1 MTWRIESKLKAISFA
16 GAALACVLGV
26 VGLRGLRTVN
36 ATMVTMRTTDI
47 ALSNHKDADMMHD
60 ALRGDVLAALLAP
73 DEAALKEA
81 HDDLSEHAAR
91 FRELLTANLGLP
103 LGDAARRA
111 LVDAQPIMEQ
121 YIANAETMLREARR
135 DQSAAKT
142 KYPAFLSSF
151 RDLETRMGAI
161 SETVEALNQQAQQDA
176 TRASDSA
183 MASMIL
189 VLVLTVLALFVGTT
203 LVGRTIVHSLRLVVD
218 AMTDISS
225 GAGDL
230 TRRLP
235 AEGDDELTALSRAF
249 NAFMT
254 QLHEL
259 VVEVRDVSNRVSV
272 NAQALSASTASLSDS
287 TMRQAAGV
295 EETTTTLQAVADQVR
310 LTASDSQ
317 GSSTDAGK
325 AREAARVGADVVH
338 TAIEGIGAVEKSAA
352 QITTITETLDTIA
365 FQTNLLALNAAVE
378 AARAGEA
385 GRGFAVVATEV
396 RALSGRSAESA
407 KEVRRLIADAVGKVR
422 NATGAV
428 NESGSAL
435 RQIVEAISRTGVGI
449 DAIAQRAR
457 EQASSVDE
465 LCRAAAQLDTT
476 TQANATTS
484 TSLRATADALAREG
498 DALQKLVGRFRTSE
512 AEAAPFEPALAT
524 FESAP
529 TPRRSMK
536 RPSRRGS
543 EAEV

>member
-16 GAALACVLGV
+16 GAALACVLGI
-26 VGLRGLRTVN
+26 VGLRGLRAVN
-36 ATMVTMRTTDI
+36 ATMVAMHTTEV

-60 ALRGDVLAALLAP
+60 ALRGDVLAALLAA
-73 DEAALKEA
+73 DEVGLKEA
-81 HDDLSEHAAR
+81 GDDLAEHAGR
-91 FRELLTANLGLP
+91 FRALLTANLSLP
-103 LGDAARRA
+103 LGDEARRV
-111 LVDAQPIMEQ
+111 LVDAQPVMEA
-121 YIANAETMLREARR
+121 YIASAEQMLTEARR
-135 DQSAAKT
+135 DQSAAKA
-142 KYPAFLSSF
+142 KYPTFLTSF
-151 RDLETRMGAI
+151 RDLETRMSAI
-161 SETVEALNQQAQQDA
+161 SETVEALNQQAQHDA
-176 TRASDSA
+176 TSAADSA
-183 MASMIL
+183 MASMMV
-189 VLVLTVLALFVGTT
+189 VLVLTVLGLFFGTT
-203 LVGRTIVHSLRLVVD
+203 LVGRGIVRALQQVVD

-235 AEGDDELTALSRAF
+235 AEGDDELTALARAF

-254 QLHEL
+254 QLHGL
-259 VVEVRDVSNRVSV
+259 VVEVRDVSNRLSV
-272 NAQALSASTASLSDS
+272 NAQALSASTANLSDS
-287 TMRQAAGV
+287 TIRQAAGV
-295 EETTTTLQAVADQVR
+295 EETTTTLQAVANQVR

-317 GSSTDAGK
+317 GSAADAGK
-325 AREAARVGADVVH
+325 AREAARAGADVVH
-338 TAIEGIGAVEKSAA
+338 TAVEGIGAVERSAA

-435 RQIVEAISRTGVGI
+435 REIVEAIGRTGAGI
-449 DAIAQRAR
+449 DTIAQRAR
-457 EQASSVDE
+457 EQATSVDE

-484 TSLRATADALAREG
+484 TALKATADALAREG
-498 DALQKLVGRFRTSE
+498 DALQKLVGRFRTSDE
-512 AEAAPFEPALAT
+512 ANAFEPALAT
-524 FESAP
+524 FESPKARP
-529 TPRRSMK
+529 TKRSTT
-536 RPSRRGS
+536 RAQPT
-543 EAEV
+543 VP

>member
-1 MTWRIESKLKAISFA
+1 MSWRIESKLKASSFA

-26 VGLRGLRTVN
+26 VGLRGLHTVN
-36 ATMVTMRTTDI
+36 TTMVAMRTTDV

-60 ALRGDVLAALLAP
+60 ALRGDVLAALLAT
-73 DEAALKEA
+73 DDAALAEA
-81 HDDLSEHAAR
+81 TADLSEHAAR
-91 FRELLTANLGLP
+91 FRELLTANLSLP
-103 LGDAARRA
+103 LGDEARRA
-111 LVDAQPIMEQ
+111 LVDAQPVMEH
-121 YIANAETMLREARR
+121 YIGDAETLLTEARR
-135 DQSAAKT
+135 DREAARA
-142 KYPAFLSSF
+142 KYPAFLASF
-151 RDLETRMGAI
+151 RDLETRMSTI

-176 TRASDSA
+176 TNASDSA
-183 MASMIL
+183 MAWML
-189 VLVLTVLALFVGTT
+189 GVLVLTVLALFVGTT
-203 LVGRTIVHSLRLVVD
+203 LVGRGIVRSLKLVVD

-235 AEGDDELTALSRAF
+235 ADGDDELTALARAF
-249 NAFMT
+249 NAFMR
-254 QLHEL
+254 QLHGL

-272 NAQALSASTASLSDS
+272 SAQALSASTANLSDS

-295 EETTTTLQAVADQVR
+295 EETTTTLQAVANQVR

-325 AREAARVGADVVH
+325 AREAARVGAEVVH
-338 TAIEGIGAVEKSAA
+338 SAIEGIGAVEKSAA

-435 RQIVEAISRTGVGI
+435 REIVEAISRTGVGI

-484 TSLRATADALAREG
+484 TALKATADALAREG

-512 AEAAPFEPALAT
+512 EPAAPFEPALAT
-524 FESAP
+524 FEAAP
-529 TPRRSMK
+529 
-536 RPSRRGS
+536 PSRRKPSRPAPRMGQ
-543 EAEV
+543 AVP

>member
-1 MTWRIESKLKAISFA
+1 MAWRIESKLKGISFA

-26 VGLRGLRTVN
+26 VGLEGLRSVN
-36 ATMVTMRTTDI
+36 TTMATMRTTDV

-73 DEAALKEA
+73 DEQAVKEA
-81 HDDLSEHAAR
+81 RDDLTEHASR
-91 FRELLTANLGLP
+91 FRQLLAANLALP
-103 LGDAARRA
+103 LGDEARSA
-111 LVDAQPIMEQ
+111 LVETQPVMEQ
-121 YIANAETMLREARR
+121 YISNAEQMLTLAQRDRVSAKAQYPSFLEA
-135 DQSAAKT
+135 
-142 KYPAFLSSF
+142 F
-151 RDLETRMGAI
+151 RDLETRMSTI
-161 SETVEALNQQAQQDA
+161 SETVEALNQAAQQDA

-183 MASMIL
+183 MASML
-189 VLVLTVLALFVGTT
+189 VVLVLTVVLLFVGTT
-203 LVGRTIVHSLRLVVD
+203 LVGRGIVRSLNLVVA

-235 AEGDDELTALSRAF
+235 ADGDDELTALSRAF
-249 NAFMT
+249 NLFMT
-254 QLHEL
+254 QLHGL
-259 VVEVRDVSNRVSV
+259 VVQVRDVSNRVSV

-287 TMRQAAGV
+287 TVRQAAGV
-295 EETTTTLQAVADQVR
+295 EETTTTLQAVANQVR
-310 LTASDSQ
+310 LTANDSQ
-317 GSSTDAGK
+317 TSSVDAVK

-338 TAIEGIGAVEKSAA
+338 TAIEGISAVEKSAV
-352 QITTITETLDTIA
+352 QITTITETLDAIA

-428 NESGSAL
+428 HESGSAL
-435 RQIVEAISRTGVGI
+435 REIVEAIGRTGGGI

-457 EQASSVDE
+457 DQATSVDE

-484 TSLRATADALAREG
+484 TALKSTADALAREG
-498 DALQKLVGRFRTSE
+498 DALQKLVGRFRTSD
-512 AEAAPFEPALAT
+512 ATFEPALAT
-524 FESAP
+524 YEAP
-529 TPRRSMK
+529 PPVTRRPPE
-536 RPSRRGS
+536 RAPSHV
-543 EAEV
+543 EV

>member
-36 ATMVTMRTTDI
+36 ATMAAMRTTDV

-73 DEAALKEA
+73 DEHGVKEA
-81 HDDLSEHAAR
+81 RDDLTEHAST
-91 FRELLTANLGLP
+91 FRQLLAANLALP
-103 LGDAARRA
+103 LGAEARRA
-111 LVDAQPIMEQ
+111 LVEAQPVMEQ
-121 YIANAETMLREARR
+121 YISNAEAMLTEAQR
-135 DQSAAKT
+135 DRAAAKT
-142 KYPAFLSSF
+142 KYPSFLESF
-151 RDLETRMGAI
+151 RDLETRMSDI
-161 SETVEALNQQAQQDA
+161 SKTVEALNQQAQQDA

-183 MASMIL
+183 MASMLL

-203 LVGRTIVHSLRLVVD
+203 LVGRSIVRSLNLVVA

-254 QLHEL
+254 QLHGL
-259 VVEVRDVSNRVSV
+259 VVQVRDVSSRVSV

-287 TMRQAAGV
+287 TVRQAASV

-310 LTASDSQ
+310 LTATDSQ
-317 GSSTDAGK
+317 GSSADAGK
-325 AREAARVGADVVH
+325 AREAARLGADVVH
-338 TAIEGIGAVEKSAA
+338 AAIEGIGAVEKSAA

-407 KEVRRLIADAVGKVR
+407 KEVRRLIADAVSKVR
-422 NATGAV
+422 DATGAV
-428 NESGSAL
+428 HESGSAL
-435 RQIVEAISRTGVGI
+435 RQIVEVISRTGAGI
-449 DAIAQRAR
+449 DAIAQRAKA
-457 EQASSVDE
+457 QATSVDE

-484 TSLRATADALAREG
+484 TALKATADALAREG
-498 DALQKLVGRFRTSE
+498 DALQKLVGRFRTSDD
-512 AEAAPFEPALAT
+512 EAAPFEPALAT

-529 TPRRSMK
+529 PPARRPRRALP
-536 RPSRRGS
+536 R
-543 EAEV
+543 AEV